1 MHAPMD
7 SLPTH
12 HLQDTIIIKFE
23 PLFRRHMNIGNATKN
38 VKIGYLMFHYSMI
51 QKEYGGALVM

>member
-1 MHAPMD
+1 MD